1 LLYLLFMQEVEVQRG
16 ELVRALEAGDAAA
29 VVAWLDANAE
39 GTCVLLTPEPKDG
52 QGVLFAAA
60 VKGHEE
66 MVKLLL
72 SRGMQASAKVW
83 TKISQEV
90 LPLVVCRRGRGTM
103 VQLLIDCGVNPAIG
117 RRAIEPTI
125 IKPPPKKNSRRPKHV
140 NFLDELKER
149 MGSAYLQ
156 NLIAEAN
163 AECRTVLQVSCSL

>member
-1 LLYLLFMQEVEVQRG
+1 MQEVEVQRV
-16 ELVRALEAGDAAA
+16 ELMRALEAGDAAA

-52 QGVLFAAA
+52 QGVLLAAA

-72 SRGMQASAKVW
+72 SRGMQASSEVW
-83 TKISQEV
+83 TEISQEV

-125 IKPPPKKNSRRPKHV
+125 IKPPPKKTPRRPTYV
-140 NFLDELKER
+140 SYWDRLKQQV
-149 MGSAYLQ
+149 GSAYLQ
-156 NLIAEAN
+156 NLMAEAN